1 MRIVVFYI
9 SLCLMLLCGSQT
21 LMAASV
27 SAPTHGYKPNGPTHT
42 PAKRQHSKLS
52 NNRQDNSILDEA
64 DIDLDEDYLGRRDI
78 QDESNN
84 KLATQKY
91 SLQTWLYCSLCP
103 ELILAQYNKR
113 FNSIP
118 PFRVNASPIYIT
130 QRVLKI

>member
-9 SLCLMLLCGSQT
+9 SLCIMLLCGSQT

-27 SAPTHGYKPNGPTHT
+27 SAATHGYKANGPAHT

-78 QDESNN
+78 QDDTTN
-84 KLATQKY
+84 KLAVQKY
-91 SLQTWLYCSLCP
+91 SLQAWLYRSLCP
-103 ELILAQYNKR
+103 QLILAQYNKR

-118 PFRVNASPIYIT
+118 PFRVNASPLYIT